1 MSNTLYKLSNTPL
14 ISAQQIS
21 NRLESLAQE
30 LKACDFDVIL
40 SALTGSYMFTADIS
54 RRIAKPDLK
63 ISFIK
68 ASSYGNSTQSSGKV
82 QISGLEKLDIKGMR
96 VLLVDDILDT
106 GNTMFSLV
114 QAIAEY
120 SPASIKTC
128 VLLNKESRRTVD
140 YHADFVGFEIED
152 KFVVG
157 YGLDYAD
164 EYRTLP
170 EIWTLEKL

>member
-1 MSNTLYKLSNTPL
+1 MLYKLSNAPL
-14 ISAQQIS
+14 ITAQQIS

-54 RRIAKPDLK
+54 RKIAKSDLQ
-63 ISFIK
+63 ISFIR
-68 ASSYGNSTQSSGKV
+68 ASSYGDSTLSSGKV
-82 QISGLEKLDIKGMR
+82 QISGLEKLDIKGKR
-96 VLLVDDILDT
+96 ILLVDDILDT
-106 GNTMFSLV
+106 GNTMFALV
-114 QAIAEY
+114 QAIAES

-128 VLLNKESRRTVD
+128 VLLDKESRRTVD
-140 YHADFVGFEIED
+140 FHADFVGFEIED

>member
-1 MSNTLYKLSNTPL
+1 MSNAPL
-14 ISAQQIS
+14 ISAQQIDK
-21 NRLESLAQE
+21 RLESLAQE

-54 RRIAKPDLK
+54 RRIARPQLQ
-63 ISFIK
+63 IAFIK
-68 ASSYGNSTQSSGKV
+68 TSSYGNSTESQGSVK
-82 QISGLEKLDIKGMR
+82 ISGIENLDIKGKR
-96 VLLVDDILDT
+96 VLIVDDILDT

-114 QAIAEY
+114 KTLTEL

-140 YHADFVGFEIED
+140 YHADFVGFEIEN

-157 YGLDYAD
+157 YGLDYAND
-164 EYRTLP
+164 YRTLP
-170 EIWTLEKL
+170 EIWTLEEV

>member
-1 MSNTLYKLSNTPL
+1 MPNMLYKLSNAPL
-14 ISAQQIS
+14 ITAQQIS

-54 RRIAKPDLK
+54 RKIAKPDLQ
-63 ISFIK
+63 ISFIR
-68 ASSYGNSTQSSGKV
+68 ASSYGDSTLSSGKV
-82 QISGLEKLDIKGMR
+82 QISGLEKLEIKGKS

-106 GNTMFSLV
+106 GNTMFALA

-120 SPASIKTC
+120 SPTSIKTC

-140 YHADFVGFEIED
+140 FHADFVGFEIED

>member
-1 MSNTLYKLSNTPL
+1 MLYKLSNAPL
-14 ISAQQIS
+14 ITAQQIS

-54 RRIAKPDLK
+54 RKIAKSDLQ
-63 ISFIK
+63 ISFIR
-68 ASSYGNSTQSSGKV
+68 ASSYGDSTLSSGKV
-82 QISGLEKLDIKGMR
+82 QISGLEKLDIKGKR
-96 VLLVDDILDT
+96 ILLVDDILDT
-106 GNTMFSLV
+106 GNTMFALV
-114 QAIAEY
+114 QAIAES

-140 YHADFVGFEIED
+140 FHADFVGFEIED

>member
-1 MSNTLYKLSNTPL
+1 MYKLPSAPL
-14 ISAQQIS
+14 ITAQEI
-21 NRLESLAQE
+21 NARLDSLASE
-30 LKACDFDVIL
+30 LKAFDFDVIL
-40 SALTGSYMFTADIS
+40 SALTGSYMFAADIS
-54 RRIAKPDLK
+54 RKIAKPALK
-63 ISFIK
+63 IYFIK
-68 ASSYGNSTQSSGKV
+68 ASSYGDSTQSSGKV
-82 QISGLEKLDIKGMR
+82 QISGLEKLDIKSKR
-96 VLLVDDILDT
+96 ILLVDDILDT
-106 GNTMFSLV
+106 GNTMFALV

-120 SPASIKTC
+120 GPTSIKTC

-140 YHADFVGFEIED
+140 FHADFVGFEIED